1 MQCFK
6 RCTLAIVGL
15 VTAIGIA
22 SAVWAASIAGI
33 LNSPDQPRNAE
44 AIVVLGADPSRVL
57 EAADLYKAGFAPR
70 ILLSDPMREKRFE
83 RLEQE
88 GVAIPWFEIVG
99 RDLLRR
105 RGVPDDAI
113 ATFGHRLKS
122 TAEEASTLAGLHPEL
137 KSILLVSSPYHVYRA
152 RLIFRKALRSVEVIG
167 IGSKYEEFPTAWWK
181 ENETARNA
189 LVESVKLI
197 FYWVGGRM

>member
-15 VTAIGIA
+15 VAAIGIA
-22 SAVWAASIAGI
+22 AATWAASIAGI
-33 LNSPDQPRNAE
+33 LNSPDQPRNAD

-70 ILLSDPMREKRFE
+70 ILLSDPIREKRFE

-105 RGVPDDAI
+105 HGVPDEAI

-122 TAEEASTLAGLHPEL
+122 TAEEARALAELHPQL

-152 RLIFRKALRSVEVIG
+152 RLIFRETLRNREVLG